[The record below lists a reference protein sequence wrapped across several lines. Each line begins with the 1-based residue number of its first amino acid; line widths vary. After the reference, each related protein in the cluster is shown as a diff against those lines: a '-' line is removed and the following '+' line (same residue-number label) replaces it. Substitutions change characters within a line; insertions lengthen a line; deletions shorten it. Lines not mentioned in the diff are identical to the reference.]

1 MFLNLIKIRFLG
13 MHFSLNRQV
22 RFQVAYSVIL
32 DTIETNQSLGEK
44 CIRYLQC
51 VSKETHE
58 NQFQGLNINP

>member
-1 MFLNLIKIRFLG
+1 